1 MGHLFQKPLIIEFN
15 GLPGAGKT
23 TVANA
28 LQRRLEGMG
37 VSTVTHYYRNI
48 FHRKPQTLLM
58 APRYW
63 KLIKA
68 SLSFAGLL
76 SKRSYIQRILLMI
89 KFVRM
94 YRHFESDKPA
104 DCLLVDQGIIQGI
117 VSIAHNEKL
126 TRSDILENLIG
137 LMHMDAMPLIF
148 VNCNVSNETANERIL
163 SRPSNGCRVENMT
176 CEERNRTLLI
186 QSNNFYLIRET
197 INEKYSSVSVVEVD
211 NEEPVENAVDLII
224 NHILPM

>member
-1 MGHLFQKPLIIEFN
+1 MGHLFQKPLIIEFF

-48 FHRKPQTLLM
+48 LHRKPQTLLM
-58 APRYW
+58 SPRYW
-63 KLIKA
+63 KLIKT
-68 SLSFAGLL
+68 SLSFANLL
-76 SKRSYIQRILLMI
+76 SKRSYIQRILLML

-126 TRSDILENLIG
+126 TRSDKLESLIG

-148 VNCNVSNETANERIL
+148 VNCNVSNKTANERIL

-176 CEERNRTLLI
+176 CEERKRTLLV
-186 QSNNFYLIRET
+186 QSNNFHLIREI
-197 INEKYSSVSVVEVD
+197 INKKYSSVRVVVVD
-211 NEEPVENAVDLII
+211 SEEPVEFAVDLII
-224 NHILPM
+224 NHIFPM

>member
-1 MGHLFQKPLIIEFN
+1 MESPLIIEFY
-15 GLPGAGKT
+15 GLPGSGKT
-23 TVANA
+23 TIVNA
-28 LQRRLEGMG
+28 LQSRLEGMG
-37 VSTVTHYYRNI
+37 LTTVTKYFRNI

-68 SLSFAGLL
+68 SLSFSDLL
-76 SKRSYIQRILLMI
+76 SKHSYIQRILLML

-126 TRSDILENLIG
+126 TRSDKLENLIG
-137 LMHMDAMPLIF
+137 LMHMDTMPLIF

-186 QSNNFYLIRET
+186 QSNNFYLIREI
-197 INEKYSSVSVVEVD
+197 INQRYSSVCVVEVN
-211 NEEPVENAVDLII
+211 NEGPVENAVDLII
-224 NHILPM
+224 NHIFPM